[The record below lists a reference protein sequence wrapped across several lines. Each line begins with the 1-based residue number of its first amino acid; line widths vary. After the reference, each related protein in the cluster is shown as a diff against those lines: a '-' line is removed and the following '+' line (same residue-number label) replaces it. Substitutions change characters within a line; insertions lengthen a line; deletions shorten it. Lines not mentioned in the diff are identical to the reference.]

1 MHVVEAIDIRA
12 RLIDQEELIDKSVDP
27 YAQMRQIYLMYQE
40 GQVNPEASMEVKKD
54 ENVEEFLDEIDG

>member
-1 MHVVEAIDIRA
+1 MDIRA
-12 RLIDQEELIDKSVDP
+12 RLLDQEELIDKSVDP